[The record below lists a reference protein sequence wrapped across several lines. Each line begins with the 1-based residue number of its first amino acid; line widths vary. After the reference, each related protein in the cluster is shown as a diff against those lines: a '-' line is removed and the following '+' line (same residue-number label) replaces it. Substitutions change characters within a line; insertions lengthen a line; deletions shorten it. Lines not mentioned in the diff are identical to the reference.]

1 MSYFL
6 GMEVH
11 QNHHEIFIC
20 QQKYAKEI
28 LKRFKMEEC
37 KPTSTPMNQK
47 EKFFKEDGIVAQSTA
62 EAEYIAAAAAANQA
76 LWIRN

>member
-20 QQKYAKEI
+20 QQKY
-28 LKRFKMEEC
+28 EC

-47 EKFFKEDGIVAQSTA
+47 EKFCKEDDIVAQSTA
-62 EAEYIAAAAAANQA
+62 EAEYIAAAAAAANQA

>member
-1 MSYFL
+1 
-6 GMEVH
+6 MEVH

-20 QQKYAKEI
+20 QQKYANEI

-47 EKFFKEDGIVAQSTA
+47 EKFFKEDGVEKVNEELYKSMLDA
-62 EAEYIAAAAAANQA
+62 
-76 LWIRN
+76 